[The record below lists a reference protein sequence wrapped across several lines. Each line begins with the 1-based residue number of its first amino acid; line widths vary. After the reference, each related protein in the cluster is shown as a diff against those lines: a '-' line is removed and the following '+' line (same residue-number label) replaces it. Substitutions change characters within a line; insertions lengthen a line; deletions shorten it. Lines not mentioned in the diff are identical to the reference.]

1 MKKMAEFE
9 SKSDLKRYKILEAAT
24 EIFST
29 KDYHEATVEEIAK
42 KAGVGKGTI
51 YQYFSSKQAILENL
65 YLYRRNQY
73 LDEVRELLLAKE
85 NVADILTDLVNFH
98 VDNVSA
104 TKMLLKS
111 LVLSNDVDP
120 FPPDEGLLESVE
132 ELTGLIWQRGLDTG
146 EIIDCDAKVFGSY
159 LVGVMMS
166 AVVHIVL
173 YQRADTEEDLAK
185 TKEKFVQLALHG
197 ILK

>member
-1 MKKMAEFE
+1 MAEFDN
-9 SKSDLKRYKILEAAT
+9 KGDLKRYKILEAAT
-24 EIFST
+24 DIFST

-51 YQYFSSKQAILENL
+51 YQYFPSKQAILESL

-73 LDEVRELLLAKE
+73 LDEVCKLLLDKG
-85 NVADILTDLVNFH
+85 NVADILTDLVSFH

-111 LVLSNDVDP
+111 LVLNNDVEA

-132 ELTGLIWQRGLDTG
+132 ELTGLIWQRGIDTG
-146 EIIDCDAKVFGSY
+146 EIIECDAKVFGSY
-159 LVGVMMS
+159 LVGVMVS

-173 YQRADTEEDLAK
+173 YQRTDTEADLAQA
-185 TKEKFVQLALHG
+185 KEKFVQLALHG

>member
-1 MKKMAEFE
+1 MAESE
-9 SKSDLKRYKILEAAT
+9 NKADLKRYRILEAAT

-29 KDYHEATVEEIAK
+29 KDYHEAKVEEIAK

-51 YQYFSSKQAILENL
+51 YQYFPSKQAILDNL

-85 NVADILTDLVNFH
+85 NVADILADLISFH
-98 VDNVSA
+98 VDNVHA
-104 TKMLLKS
+104 MRILLRY
-111 LVLSNDVDP
+111 LVANDDIEHM
-120 FPPDEGLLESVE
+120 PPDEGLLESIE
-132 ELTGLIWQRGLDTG
+132 ELTVLIWQRGVDTG
-146 EIIDCDAKVFGSY
+146 EITECDPKIFGSY

-173 YQRADTEEDLAK
+173 YRQTDTEVDLAK
-185 TKEKFVQLALHG
+185 TKEKFVALALHG
-197 ILK
+197 IIK